1 MISNS
6 PYIKIL
12 TSLILSILLV
22 IWNRWGIP
30 EFISF
35 TLFLYFTYSLIE
47 SIGKTIPIRELTAFI
62 YICQILIG
70 AVVTYK
76 FFTLKSFGAMRV
88 SESKYYA
95 YAIPCIMTFILG
107 LYFPLFR
114 YTYFKVRDVFEQ
126 KVINKTSFINFGL
139 VILSISFIAEFISKI
154 GINESFIFIFSIL
167 YYFRFIG
174 FYYIWLAGWKY
185 RYFVMVV
192 IFIPFLIGSLEG
204 ALFIELFIIS
214 FLTFVIFQLKR
225 PLSPYLNLFILIF
238 FIFLA
243 FMLQAV
249 KTDFRDKTWGEKGAK
264 MTSIQ
269 KISGLFGM
277 ASGFNLADAGQR
289 KKANIRFIVRI
300 NQGFIVSWI
309 MKKMSDKNEFL
320 AGEYFTREVIG
331 IFLPRFL
338 YADKAVVGDQQ
349 KFFRFTGWKLQKKTA
364 MSVSILGDGY
374 GNFGYWGGILFCFLN
389 GVLLNF
395 FLHFTVRSA
404 VKYDASIVLWMPL
417 IFLFSM
423 RCGDEFYIIT
433 NHIIKSSLI
442 VFFVFFCAKRIG
454 GSNLFITDKQS

>member
-1 MISNS
+1 MISNRH
-6 PYIKIL
+6 YIKIL

-22 IWNRWGIP
+22 FWNKWGIS

-35 TLFLYFTYSLIE
+35 SLFFYFTYSLIQ
-47 SIGKTIPIRELTAFI
+47 SIGKTIPIREFTAFI
-62 YICQILIG
+62 YIAQILIG

-76 FFTLKSFGAMRV
+76 YFTLKSFGAMRV
-88 SESKYYA
+88 SEERYYA
-95 YAIPCIMTFILG
+95 YAIPCILTFIIG
-107 LYFPLFR
+107 LYYPVFKYTKFAIKDLFEDR
-114 YTYFKVRDVFEQ
+114 I
-126 KVINKTSFINFGL
+126 INKTAF
-139 VILSISFIAEFISKI
+139 ISFGWTLVVISFAAQFIASF
-154 GINESFIFIFSIL
+154 GIAGSFQFIFSIL
-167 YYFRFIG
+167 FYFRFIG
-174 FYYIWLAGWKY
+174 FFYIWLAGSSY
-185 RYFVMVV
+185 RYLIMVLIFSPFV
-192 IFIPFLIGSLEG
+192 IGSLGG
-204 ALFIELFIIS
+204 ALFIELFIIC

-225 PLSPYLNLFILIF
+225 PLAPQLNLLILASSIF
-238 FIFLA
+238 FA

-309 MKKMSDKNEFL
+309 IKKMSDKKEFL

-331 IFLPRFL
+331 IFVPRIL

-374 GNFGYWGGILFCFLN
+374 ANFGYWGGILFCFLN

-442 VFFVFFCAKRIG
+442 VFIVFFCAKRIAG
-454 GSNLFITDKQS
+454 LNLFITDKQS